1 MFQYFPRNDV
11 TISKEVHLTKRLC
24 FLFATLTAVPVA
36 VFAQGSVAAPE
47 NPISDSEKRVYAML
61 SSVVIAA
68 AVKMPEESY
77 SFKPTP
83 EVRSFG
89 QLVGHLADSNYFFC
103 SAATGETKP
112 ASDAEK
118 SMTKKA
124 DLVAALKD
132 AVAYCNKTYAGMT
145 DAKGSQMTKMMSFD
159 MARLTVLA
167 GNFAHCYEHYGNMVT
182 YMRIRGIVP
191 PTSEKGAGAG
201 QN

>member
-1 MFQYFPRNDV
+1 V
-11 TISKEVHLTKRLC
+11 TTRLC
-24 FLFATLTAVPVA
+24 FLFAALAAAPVA
-36 VFAQGSVAAPE
+36 VLAQGSAAAPG

-68 AVKMPEESY
+68 AEKMPEESY

-103 SAATGETKP
+103 STVAGDKP
-112 ASDAEK
+112 VSDAEK
-118 SMTKKA
+118 SKTKKA

-132 AVAYCNKTYAGMT
+132 AVAYCNKTYAAMT
-145 DAKGSQMTKMMSFD
+145 DAKGSEMMKMMGFD
-159 MARLTVLA
+159 MAKLTVLA
-167 GNFAHCYEHYGNMVT
+167 GNFAHNYEHYGNMVT

-191 PTSEKGAGAG
+191 PTSEKGGGAG
-201 QN
+201 QD

>member
-1 MFQYFPRNDV
+1 M
-11 TISKEVHLTKRLC
+11 TKPLC
-24 FLFATLTAVPVA
+24 FLFATLAAAPVA
-36 VFAQGSVAAPE
+36 VLAQASAPAPE

-61 SSVVIAA
+61 SSVIIAA
-68 AVKMPEESY
+68 AEKMPEESY

-103 SAATGETKP
+103 SGVAGDKP

-118 SMTKKA
+118 TKTKKA
-124 DLVAALKD
+124 DLVAALKE

-145 DAKGSQMTKMMSFD
+145 DAKGSEMMKMMGFD
-159 MARLTVLA
+159 MAKLTVLA
-167 GNFAHCYEHYGNMVT
+167 GNFAHNYEHYGNMVT

-191 PTSEKGAGAG
+191 PTSEKGGSPG

>member
-1 MFQYFPRNDV
+1 M
-11 TISKEVHLTKRLC
+11 TKIFCL
-24 FLFATLTAVPVA
+24 LFATLAAAPVA
-36 VFAQGSVAAPE
+36 ALAQGSAAAPD

-68 AVKMPEESY
+68 AEKMPEESY

-103 SAATGETKP
+103 STVAGEKP
-112 ASDAEK
+112 VSDAEK
-118 SMTKKA
+118 SKTKKA

-132 AVAYCNKTYAGMT
+132 AVAYCNKTYASMT
-145 DAKGSQMTKMMSFD
+145 DANGSQMMKMMGFD
-159 MARLTVLA
+159 MAKLTVLA
-167 GNFAHCYEHYGNMVT
+167 GNFAHTYEHYGNMST

-191 PTSEKGAGAG
+191 PTSAKDGSPG
-201 QN
+201 QD

>member
-1 MFQYFPRNDV
+1 V
-11 TISKEVHLTKRLC
+11 TNKLC
-24 FLFATLTAVPVA
+24 FLFATLTVAPV
-36 VFAQGSVAAPE
+36 VVLAQGSATAPD

-68 AVKMPEESY
+68 AEKMPEESY

-103 SAATGETKP
+103 STVAGEKP
-112 ASDAEK
+112 SSDAEK
-118 SMTKKA
+118 TKTKKA
-124 DLVAALKD
+124 DLVAALKE

-145 DAKGSQMTKMMSFD
+145 DAKGSQMMKMMGFD
-159 MARLTVLA
+159 MAKLTVLA
-167 GNFAHCYEHYGNMVT
+167 GNFAHNYEHYGNMVT

-191 PTSEKGAGAG
+191 PTSEKGGSPG

>member
-1 MFQYFPRNDV
+1 M
-11 TISKEVHLTKRLC
+11 TKRLC
-24 FLFATLTAVPVA
+24 FLFATLAAAPVA
-36 VFAQGSVAAPE
+36 LLAQGSASVPD

-61 SSVVIAA
+61 SSVVVAA
-68 AVKMPEESY
+68 AEKMPEESY

-103 SAATGETKP
+103 SSAAGETQP
-112 ASDAEK
+112 ASDVEK
-118 SMTKKA
+118 SKTKKA
-124 DLVAALKD
+124 DLVAALKE

-145 DAKGSQMTKMMSFD
+145 DAKGSQLMKMMNFD
-159 MARLTVLA
+159 MAKLTVLA
-167 GNFAHCYEHYGNMVT
+167 GNFAHTYEHYGNMVT

-191 PTSEKGAGAG
+191 PTSEKGGSPG

>member
-1 MFQYFPRNDV
+1 V
-11 TISKEVHLTKRLC
+11 TKRLC
-24 FLFATLTAVPVA
+24 FLFATLAVAPVA
-36 VFAQGSVAAPE
+36 VLAQGSAAPD

-68 AVKMPEESY
+68 AEKMPEASY

-103 SAATGETKP
+103 STAAGETTP
-112 ASDAEK
+112 VSDAEK
-118 SMTKKA
+118 TKTKKA
-124 DLVAALKD
+124 DLIAALKD
-132 AVAYCNKTYAGMT
+132 AVAYCNKAYAAMT
-145 DAKGSQMTKMMSFD
+145 DAKGSQLVKMMNLD

-167 GNFAHCYEHYGNMVT
+167 ANFAHNYEHYGNMAT

-191 PTSEKGAGAG
+191 PTSEKGASPG

>member
-1 MFQYFPRNDV
+1 V
-11 TISKEVHLTKRLC
+11 TKRLC
-24 FLFATLTAVPVA
+24 FLFATLVAAPVA
-36 VFAQGSVAAPE
+36 VLAQGSAAAPV

-68 AVKMPEESY
+68 AEKMPEESY

-103 SAATGETKP
+103 SSVAGDKP
-112 ASDAEK
+112 VSDAEK
-118 SMTKKA
+118 SKTKKA

-132 AVAYCNKTYAGMT
+132 AVAYSNKTYAGMT
-145 DAKGSQMTKMMSFD
+145 DATGSQMMKMMNFD
-159 MARLTVLA
+159 MAKLTVLA
-167 GNFAHCYEHYGNMVT
+167 GNFAHNYEHYGNMVT

-191 PTSEKGAGAG
+191 PTSEQGASPR
-201 QN
+201 